1 MDGAGDPIPAPA
13 PGSAVAPH
21 LEAAAAGTATAGR
34 RTVVLVEGA
43 SDEAALV
50 ALARRT
56 GRDLSAEGVSVV
68 AVGGA
73 GNVRAH
79 LERYGPHG
87 DGLRIAGLC
96 DAGEEPDVRRAL
108 ERAGLGR
115 DLVPGDLPALGFFV
129 CHADLEDEL
138 IRAIGAAGVADVVA
152 AAGELRS
159 LRTLQRQPAHQGRP
173 VEAQL
178 RRFMG
183 SRSGRKA
190 LYGRLL
196 VEALDLDRTPPP
208 LAGLLA
214 WL

>member
-1 MDGAGDPIPAPA
+1 
-13 PGSAVAPH
+13 
-21 LEAAAAGTATAGR
+21 
-34 RTVVLVEGA
+34 VLVEGA

-56 GRDLSAEGVSVV
+56 GRDLAAEGTTIV

-79 LERYGPHG
+79 LERLGPHG
-87 DGLRIAGLC
+87 RGLRVAGLC

-115 DLVPGDLPALGFFV
+115 DLVPGDLAGLGFFV

-138 IRAIGAAGVADVVA
+138 IRAVGTAGVEDVVT

-159 LRTLQRQPAHQGRP
+159 LRTFRKQPFQQGRP
-173 VEAQL
+173 ADAQL

-183 SRSGRKA
+183 SRGGRKV

-196 VEALDLDRTPPP
+196 VEALDLARTPPP